1 MEVVPGVKVIGPHRL
16 ARLGPGRKRA
26 MSAAI
31 GQAMQVHLFLGY
43 MDSKRIRLQ
52 NIEMQY
58 LKLNWSRQILR
69 VEPAPSRWIESNQEK
84 ENP

>member
-1 MEVVPGVKVIGPHRL
+1 MGPRKWAASHDQADEQFLILSGSRSRSKVIGPHRL

-43 MDSKRIRLQ
+43 MDSKRIRWQ
-52 NIEMQY
+52 NIE
-58 LKLNWSRQILR
+58 KCNT
-69 VEPAPSRWIESNQEK
+69 
-84 ENP
+84 